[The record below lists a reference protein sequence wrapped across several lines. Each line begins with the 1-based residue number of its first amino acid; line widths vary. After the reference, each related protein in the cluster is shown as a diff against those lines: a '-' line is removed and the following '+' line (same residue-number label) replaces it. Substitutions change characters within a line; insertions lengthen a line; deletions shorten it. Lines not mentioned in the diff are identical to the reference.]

1 MSTEVKKEIELEI
14 AHVLFIDIVG
24 YSKLAVN
31 EQRAL
36 IEGLNDI
43 VRATDEFQAAETT
56 GRLIKIPTGDGMAL
70 VFYQSPEAPVDC
82 ALEISRALKDHPELR
97 LRMGVHS
104 GPVSGVI
111 DLNGK
116 ANVAGAGINMAQR
129 VMDCGDARHILA
141 SKRVAQDLEHYPHW
155 RPHLHDLGETEVKH
169 GIRLS
174 SGNLYTEELG
184 NAAMPEKV
192 KATRVTSAARERAV
206 RRRKVLVVA
215 ALLVAAG
222 AIGFVML
229 RHKRPLPTAGSAI
242 PEKSIAVLPFENLSS
257 DMENAYFA
265 EGIQNEILTRLSKI
279 ADLKVISR
287 TSTQHYKSAPDNVP
301 EIAQQLGAAHILE
314 GSVQKS
320 GETVRVNVQLIKAA
334 NDSHLWAD
342 IFDRKLTEIFSVES
356 DVAKAIAGQLQA
368 KLTGREEQ
376 VIAAR
381 PTNNPEA
388 YDAYLRGLAY
398 TLKTLSTPVNAL
410 GAEQYLREAV
420 RLDPNFALSW
430 ALLSIVDSR
439 NYLTQSLQPTAALR
453 EEARR
458 AAETALTLQSNLGE
472 AVLAKGSY
480 HYSCLKDYD
489 TAVRYFEQARQLLPN
504 SSWIPEWLAYVARRR
519 GQWDRSEAY
528 FIEAERLDPRNVNLL
543 VGHATNDICHRH
555 FRKAQQKFDEALNI
569 TPDDLNILVQK
580 ASIAQAE
587 GDLPRASA
595 LLAQLHFAAD
605 DLEGLETQV
614 YQAILERRSATVIPH
629 LKEILAKPDPALG
642 YFNGVLRF
650 WLGWAQEMA
659 DDNVGAQE
667 TWRQARRE
675 LEAFLKEQPYNFL
688 LIGDLALTNMGLG
701 DKTAALALSE
711 RAMAAN
717 PVEKDAV
724 AGPIPIEILALD
736 NERICVADC
745 ALAALQQLLSIP
757 YNGALAAGTPLTPA
771 MLRLDPMFD
780 PLRSDPRFQELA
792 STAPNTADK

>member
-82 ALEISRALKDHPELR
+82 ALEIRRALKDYPELR

-129 VMDCGDARHILA
+129 VMNCGDAGHILV

-174 SGNLYTEELG
+174 IVNLYTEELG

-229 RHKRPLPTAGSAI
+229 RHKRPLPTAGLAI
-242 PEKSIAVLPFENLSS
+242 PEKSIAVLPFENLSR
-257 DMENAYFA
+257 DPDNAYFA
-265 EGIQNEILTRLSKI
+265 EGIQDEILTRLSKI

-301 EIAQQLGAAHILE
+301 EIAQQLGAANILE

-320 GETVRVNVQLIKAA
+320 GETVRVNVQLIKAS

-342 IFDRKLTEIFSVES
+342 TFDRKLTDVFAVES
-356 DVAKAIAGQLQA
+356 EIAKSIADTLKA
-368 KLTGREEQ
+368 KLTDSEEHA
-376 VIAAR
+376 ISAR
-381 PTNNPEA
+381 PTENTKAHQFYLKGRYFWNKRTGPDLQTAIDYFKQAIEQDSNYALAYAGLADATVRLRDYGAGDLQQAVPPAGAAAQQALELDATLAEPHSALGLILYSTFDFAGSKREFERAIALNPNDATAHQWFGNGPLIVTGEFERAIAEGKRAVELDPLSLVVNTDLAVGYTMARRYPEA
-388 YDAYLRGLAY
+388 IEQFNNILAMDPQFYYARWAFGLA
-398 TLKTLSTPVNAL
+398 LQFDGQLPEAI
-410 GAEQYLREAV
+410 AQYKK
-420 RLDPNFALSW
+420 
-430 ALLSIVDSR
+430 
-439 NYLTQSLQPTAALR
+439 
-453 EEARR
+453 
-458 AAETALTLQSNLGE
+458 AAELTDDPF
-472 AVLAKGSY
+472 VLA
-480 HYSCLKDYD
+480 
-489 TAVRYFEQARQLLPN
+489 
-504 SSWIPEWLAYVARRR
+504 WLAQGYAQA
-519 GQWDRSEAY
+519 GQR
-528 FIEAERLDPRNVNLL
+528 
-543 VGHATNDICHRH
+543 
-555 FRKAQQKFDEALNI
+555 DEAL
-569 TPDDLNILVQK
+569 K
-580 ASIAQAE
+580 
-587 GDLPRASA
+587 
-595 LLAQLHFAAD
+595 LLAQMDELATKRYVGVWSFAIVHLA
-605 DLEGLETQV
+605 LGEKEK
-614 YQAILERRSATVIPH
+614 AIDELERAFRERS
-629 LKEILAKPDPALG
+629 DPFITFIKVRTL
-642 YFNGVLRF
+642 
-650 WLGWAQEMA
+650 
-659 DDNVGAQE
+659 
-667 TWRQARRE
+667 
-675 LEAFLKEQPYNFL
+675 
-688 LIGDLALTNMGLG
+688 
-701 DKTAALALSE
+701 
-711 RAMAAN
+711 
-717 PVEKDAV
+717 
-724 AGPIPIEILALD
+724 
-736 NERICVADC
+736 
-745 ALAALQQLLSIP
+745 
-757 YNGALAAGTPLTPA
+757 
-771 MLRLDPMFD
+771 FD
-780 PLRSDPRFQELA
+780 PLRGDPRFQALLA
-792 STAPNTADK
+792 KAFSPGKK